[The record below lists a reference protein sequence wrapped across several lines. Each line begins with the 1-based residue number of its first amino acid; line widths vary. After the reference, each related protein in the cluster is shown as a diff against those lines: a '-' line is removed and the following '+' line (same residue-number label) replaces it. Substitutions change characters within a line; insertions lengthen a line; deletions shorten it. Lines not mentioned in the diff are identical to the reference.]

1 MELLLLA
8 IYSAAV
14 WYVFIKKK
22 WLPWNFGTQVVVVTI
37 PIVGL
42 TLLILLLNIYAPES
56 KDVRV
61 LNFVVPVVPRVTGR
75 VIEVPVEPNMPVK
88 KGDVLFKLDPVPFQ
102 REVKAA
108 AANLGALQAKLLTA
122 QANARGL
129 NEQLKEAAGKRVA
142 LSAKLDLSRKR
153 VAQYKDLAGTG
164 AGSKFD
170 LEQAQADLLNLE
182 NELASLTAS
191 EAQVREKLAAKTP
204 AGEQDEV
211 AQVRAQIAQA
221 QAQLDDANWKLDQTV
236 YYAPGDGTVV
246 GLALRPGAVA
256 AQLPMLPVMSFV
268 LNEQWVVA
276 LFGQNEV
283 RKVQPGDR
291 AEIALRTYPGRIIKC
306 NVVSVV
312 WANAQGQLPIS
323 GSLPTTGTGQPVPE
337 GLLAVKLEVA
347 DPDKDVFL
355 AAGARGSGAI
365 YTNGL
370 HEIHILRKI
379 LMRVHTKL
387 DWLILKL

>member
-102 REVKAA
+102 LEVKAA

-129 NEQLKEAAGKRVA
+129 NEQLKQASGKRVA
-142 LSAKLDLSRKR
+142 LSAKLDLARKR
-153 VAQYKDLAGTG
+153 VVQYKDLAGTG

>member
-75 VIEVPVEPNMPVK
+75 VIEVPVEPNTPVK

-102 REVKAA
+102 LEVKAA
-108 AANLGALQAKLLTA
+108 AANLGALQAKLLSA

-129 NEQLKEAAGKRVA
+129 NEQLKEASGKRVA
-142 LSAKLDLSRKR
+142 LSAKLDLARKR

-182 NELASLTAS
+182 SELASLTAS

-323 GSLPTTGTGQPVPE
+323 GSLPNTGTGQPVPE
-337 GLLAVKLEVA
+337 GLLAVKLAVA
-347 DPDKDVFL
+347 DPDKDIFL